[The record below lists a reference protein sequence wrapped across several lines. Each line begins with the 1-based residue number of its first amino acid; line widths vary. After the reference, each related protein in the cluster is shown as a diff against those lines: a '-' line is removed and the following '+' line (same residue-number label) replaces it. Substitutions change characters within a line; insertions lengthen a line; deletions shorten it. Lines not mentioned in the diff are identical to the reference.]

1 MLRKI
6 LQFSVIVLLQT
17 STSICLADTLGDHD
31 TALPFMEADVPDP
44 SHAITTQLP
53 TTTPSANVP
62 DAKPDL
68 SSPVEKRATA
78 ERLAQQSS
86 DHPFALTFYKP
97 TYVLPYY
104 YTFTPYNSIYQGNTP
119 NGESLKNDEIKYQ
132 LSFKVPIWRNIF
144 GSLSSLYFAYTQ
156 MSYWQ
161 AYNKYAFFRSTD
173 FEPEVFL
180 ANHFAWHLGQTLQ
193 LNFINF
199 GLVHQSNGFGN
210 NLERSWNRA
219 YMQITA
225 STEHFMFTLKPWIV
239 FHDNTYNRQN
249 PDMAYY
255 LGHEEIIMAFKYGSQ
270 VVAIDTRNLLESRGK
285 RTGTTVTWSFPV
297 TKYINGYLQVF
308 TGYGQSLIEYNH
320 HTNSVGLGI
329 ALSNWI

>member
-1 MLRKI
+1 
-6 LQFSVIVLLQT
+6 
-17 STSICLADTLGDHD
+17 
-31 TALPFMEADVPDP
+31 
-44 SHAITTQLP
+44 
-53 TTTPSANVP
+53 
-62 DAKPDL
+62 
-68 SSPVEKRATA
+68 
-78 ERLAQQSS
+78 
-86 DHPFALTFYKP
+86 
-97 TYVLPYY
+97 VLPYY